1 MEARDADI
9 SNMVVTE
16 GVIPV
21 GSMVS
26 VPCGGRG
33 GGGGGIGKGG
43 GIRRELNM
51 EN

>member
-1 MEARDADI
+1 
-9 SNMVVTE
+9 MVGTG

-26 VPCGGRG
+26 VRCGGQG